1 MGFPAKYEGSTLST
15 HVLIVPSRRVHLSLS
30 SPNQDRGARV
40 KHITMAE
47 EKNVSSQGADPAGT
61 IITHTGADNTAADVV
76 NKEGAAVDHDEENN
90 LKCEG
95 PANPEDQIDAL
106 GIPNWRE
113 LEKQVVRRLD
123 ITLMPC
129 LWVLYLFNYLDRAS
143 IA

>member
-1 MGFPAKYEGSTLST
+1 
-15 HVLIVPSRRVHLSLS
+15 
-30 SPNQDRGARV
+30 
-40 KHITMAE
+40 MAE
-47 EKNVSSQGADPAGT
+47 EKKVPPQGADAR
-61 IITHTGADNTAADVV
+61 AATTTNANANNMAVDTV
-76 NKEGAAVDHDEENN
+76 NKEGATIDHDEEND
-90 LKCEG
+90 LKREE

-106 GIPNWRE
+106 GIPNWRD